1 MGSCCD
7 SRDTV
12 TVFLT
17 RAFSGP
23 QAVIPESS
31 LSPHSNLSV
40 PSNPAQSTQLQ
51 SSYNPF
57 EDEDDTGSSV
67 SEKEDIKAK
76 KLVNTH
82 FPLAS
87 TLLSVSL
94 LSIQG
99 SLGVSPLSTSAVH
112 GSCRTWAH
120 SRPAGTG
127 SGLSTSPLWEGT
139 ANTLGCFFSVPC

>member
-1 MGSCCD
+1 MRSCCN

-12 TVFLT
+12 SVFLT

-23 QAVIPESS
+23 HAVIPESS

-87 TLLSVSL
+87 ILLSVSP

-99 SLGVSPLSTSAVH
+99 SLGGLTPQHLSSAWVLQDLGMFQTCWDSVGPH
-112 GSCRTWAH
+112 H
-120 SRPAGTG
+120 L
-127 SGLSTSPLWEGT
+127 SGRAQL
-139 ANTLGCFFSVPC
+139 TLFGCFFPVLC

>member
-1 MGSCCD
+1 MRSCCN
-7 SRDTV
+7 SRDTTV
-12 TVFLT
+12 SVFLT

-23 QAVIPESS
+23 HAVIPESS
-31 LSPHSNLSV
+31 LSSHSNLSV

-87 TLLSVSL
+87 TSLSVSPL
-94 LSIQG
+94 YPGVSWGLTPQHFSSAWVLQD
-99 SLGVSPLSTSAVH
+99 LGVFQTCWDSVWPLH
-112 GSCRTWAH
+112 L
-120 SRPAGTG
+120 
-127 SGLSTSPLWEGT
+127 SGRAQL
-139 ANTLGCFFSVPC
+139 TLFFGCFFSVLC

>member
-1 MGSCCD
+1 MTPEI
-7 SRDTV
+7 TV

-82 FPLAS
+82 FPLWLPPCFLCLFS
-87 TLLSVSL
+87 LSRGLL
-94 LSIQG
+94 G
-99 SLGVSPLSTSAVH
+99 SHPSALQQCM
-112 GSCRTWAH
+112 G
-120 SRPAGTG
+120 PAGPG
-127 SGLSTSPLWEGT
+127 HIPDLLGQGQASPPLWEGT
-139 ANTLGCFFSVPC
+139 ANTLGCFFSVLC

>member
-1 MGSCCD
+1 MRSCCN
-7 SRDTV
+7 SRDIV
-12 TVFLT
+12 SVFLT
-17 RAFSGP
+17 RAFSEP

-87 TLLSVSL
+87 TSLSVS
-94 LSIQG
+94 
-99 SLGVSPLSTSAVH
+99 SLYPGVSWGLTPQHFSSAWVLQDL
-112 GSCRTWAH
+112 GAFQTCWDSV
-120 SRPAGTG
+120 
-127 SGLSTSPLWEGT
+127 SGLSTS
-139 ANTLGCFFSVPC
+139 LGGHS